1 MRTVEF
7 GSNKRH
13 IHNHPQSPLRESIMK
28 LSNATM
34 RGAVGFVVGGLF
46 TGVAAATIAAPAASA
61 APDCSA
67 QGVAN
72 TVSTVTGSA
81 RDYLRAHPGADQVVS
96 AARNQPRDEAAAN
109 IRTYFTA
116 NSQEYYELRGILS
129 PIGETQSQC
138 NVSVLPPDL
147 ESAYGQFMAG

>member
-1 MRTVEF
+1 MKFSGMTMR
-7 GSNKRH
+7 
-13 IHNHPQSPLRESIMK
+13 
-28 LSNATM
+28 
-34 RGAVGFVVGGLF
+34 RGAVVTMIGGVF
-46 TGVAAATIAAPAASA
+46 AGVAAATIAAPAASA

-96 AARNQPRDEAAAN
+96 AAHHQPRNDAAAN
-109 IRTYFTA
+109 IRAYFTA

-129 PIGETQSQC
+129 PIGDTQSQC
-138 NVSVLPPDL
+138 NVTVLPPEL
-147 ESAYGQFMAG
+147 ASAYDQFMAG